1 MVPNYSEQREVI
13 TKKWKWVNILIKKN
27 DTAIKCK
34 LLNFKN
40 VFKDKSLYNK
50 SILQSS

>member
-1 MVPNYSEQREVI
+1 MVPNQREVI
-13 TKKWKWVNILIKKN
+13 TLKCKWVDLLIKKN

-40 VFKDKSLYNK
+40 LFKDKSLYNK